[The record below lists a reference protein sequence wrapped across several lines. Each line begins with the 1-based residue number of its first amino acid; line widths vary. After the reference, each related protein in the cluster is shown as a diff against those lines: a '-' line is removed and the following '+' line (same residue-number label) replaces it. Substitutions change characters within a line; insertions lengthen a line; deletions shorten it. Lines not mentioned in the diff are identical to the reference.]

1 MYLKIIIL
9 AIIFSL
15 SLGETSSRNFLNSA
29 MQISDALP
37 VQFWLTGCA
46 TFNEHF
52 APGVH
57 HKCYCAPWECDDE
70 IKIQFKD
77 DPSQN
82 FSLEVYDIEEQLLA
96 TFPFD
101 EVLVGVY
108 EFDLNLAE
116 DSPDVCDQ
124 LIKLKIKR
132 NQGLQGITLPALNT
146 WSSVLIDAG
155 DVAWTIAAS
164 PNVTLPGNGPFPPN
178 SQKSEILF
186 VDYAFIPGVTYNI
199 TFNRTRTH
207 HSGSSNPRTSTLM
220 ILDSSN
226 NVQFFENHGD
236 DPGVNSTLI
245 SFIAT
250 SDCTRIGFKH
260 NSGSNVTI
268 NADSVTGQRT
278 VGDAETVAHTDCLD
292 IRQNH
297 EQSILLTYSNHRNF
311 AGLVY
316 DNSSPEVEFNIRI
329 PAIFYH
335 QRFPEED
342 EVMELSN
349 ELVTLNGTVRKQRL
363 LDIDYIPY
371 YFHEKLKLI
380 LKHQLLTVF
389 NKQWVKQEV
398 YEITEGNRQGPL
410 KKAKCWIS
418 EKDFVHR
425 NVL

>member
-1 MYLKIIIL
+1 MYRKIIIL

-15 SLGETSSRNFLNSA
+15 SLGKTSSRNFLNSA

-96 TFPFD
+96 TFPF
-101 EVLVGVY
+101 EEILVGVY
-108 EFDLNLAE
+108 EFNLNLAE

-132 NQGLQGITLPALNT
+132 NQGLQGITIPALTT
-146 WSSVLIDAG
+146 WQNSGGAG
-155 DVAWTIAAS
+155 DPWTLGSTPSIATTFS
-164 PNVTLPGNGPFPPN
+164 GTT
-178 SQKSEILF
+178 SEGLY
-186 VDYAFIPGVTYNI
+186 VDYGFIPGVTYNI
-199 TFNRTRTH
+199 TVNFSCTNSVLGLFTVSVTDG
-207 HSGSSNPRTSTLM
+207 SDVVQFSQSTSGGSSGDNIADTL
-220 ILDSSN
+220 
-226 NVQFFENHGD
+226 
-236 DPGVNSTLI
+236 
-245 SFIAT
+245 SFVAT
-250 SDCTRIGFKH
+250 SSTTRIRIGLSF
-260 NSGSNVTI
+260 SGATNTTI
-268 NADSVTGQRT
+268 IQSVQGQRSI
-278 VGDAETVAHTDCLD
+278 GDAENVAHTDCLD

-316 DNSSPEVEFNIRI
+316 ANSSPSAEFTIRI

-342 EVMELSN
+342 EVMELSS
-349 ELVTLNGTVRKQRL
+349 ELVTLSGTVKKQRL
-363 LDIDYIPY
+363 LDTDYIPY

-380 LKHQLLTVF
+380 LKHQILTVF
-389 NKQWVKQEV
+389 NKQWVKQEA

-410 KKAKCWIS
+410 KKAKCYLS